1 MIIEIGHFALVL
13 ALVLALAQA
22 TLPLI
27 GAQRG
32 IRAWMALAKPAALG
46 QFAFLLIAY
55 GALIHA
61 FVVADFSVLVV
72 YQHAHSQTPLIY
84 KIAAAWGQHEGS
96 LLLWV
101 LILSFFGALVAFFG
115 DNLPPRLKARALAVQ
130 AMIGSAFILFAL
142 FTSNPFARLSPAPLE
157 GQELNPLLQDPGLA
171 FHPPMLYIG
180 YVGFSMAFSFAV
192 AALIEGKIDAA
203 WARWVRP
210 WTLLSWVC
218 LTGGIALGA
227 RWAYYELGW
236 GGWWFW
242 DPVENAS
249 FMPWLMGTA
258 LLHSAIVVEKR
269 DALKAWTLLLAILTF
284 GFSLLG
290 TFLVRSGVIT
300 SVHAFAQDPAR
311 GLFILGILALAL
323 GGSLTLFAWRAPTL
337 KAGGLFAPVSR
348 EGALMLNNLLLA
360 TATATVLLGTL
371 YPLALDILG
380 GGSVSVGTPYYTAT
394 FVPLAMP
401 LIALAGIGPLLGW
414 KRGDLKGALHR
425 LWLAGGF
432 AIAAMGVA
440 LWIDFGKQALAAAGI
455 GLGAWMLAA
464 TFTEW
469 AERIRLFRIG
479 LGASL
484 RRAVHLPRAAYG
496 MSLAHAGLAVAI
508 IGITASS
515 AWKSE
520 EVRQMKPNDSLTIG
534 SFSYVLQGVTPA
546 RGENYIAERAHFKV
560 MKDGAFYTDLY
571 PERRQY
577 MVQPMP
583 TTEAAIE
590 SHLIGDLYAVVGEGD
605 GKGAW
610 TVRIYE
616 EPLVPWIWSG
626 CLLMVLGGIV
636 SLSDRRYRVGA
647 PSRSHVAQALPA
659 AGE

>member
-1 MIIEIGHFALVL
+1 MIVEIGHFALVL
-13 ALVLALAQA
+13 ALVLAVAQA

-32 IRAWMALAKPAALG
+32 IRPWMALAKPAAIG
-46 QFAFLLIAY
+46 QFCFL
-55 GALIHA
+55 ALSFAALVHA
-61 FVVADFSVLVV
+61 FVVSDFSVAVV
-72 YQHAHSQTPLIY
+72 YMHSHSATPLIY

-101 LILSFFGALVAFFG
+101 VILAFFGALVAIFG
-115 DNLPPRLKARALAVQ
+115 DNLPPRLKARTLSVQ
-130 AMIGSAFILFAL
+130 AMIGVAFILFTL
-142 FTSNPFARLSPAPLE
+142 FTSNPFARLSPAPFE
-157 GQELNPLLQDPGLA
+157 GEELNPLLQDPGLA

-192 AALIEGKIDAA
+192 AALIEGKVDAA

-210 WTLLSWVC
+210 WTLLSWTC

-269 DALKAWTLLLAILTF
+269 DALKAWTLLLSILTF

-311 GLFILGILALAL
+311 GVFILGILVLAL
-323 GGSLTLFAWRAPTL
+323 GGALALFAWRAPTL
-337 KAGGLFAPVSR
+337 KAGGMFAPVSR
-348 EGALMLNNLLLA
+348 ESALMLNNLLIGTL
-360 TATATVLLGTL
+360 TFTVLLGTL
-371 YPLALDILG
+371 LPLLFDVMDSG
-380 GGSVSVGTPYYTAT
+380 DVSVGPPYYKWT
-394 FVPLAMP
+394 FIPISLP
-401 LIALAGIGPLLGW
+401 LIALAAIGPLLGW
-414 KRGDLKGALHR
+414 KRGNIRQAMRSLWGA
-425 LWLAGGF
+425 G
-432 AIAAMGVA
+432 
-440 LWIDFGKQALAAAGI
+440 ALAAAGFVI
-455 GLGAWMLAA
+455 ALWIDWGREMLAGFGIA
-464 TFTEW
+464 LGLWLLIGTLVEW
-469 AERIRLFRIG
+469 AERVRLFRAPP
-479 LGASL
+479 LESW
-484 RRAVHLPRAAYG
+484 RRIRHLPRAAYG
-496 MSLAHAGLAVAI
+496 MSLAHAGLAIAI

-515 AWKSE
+515 AWKME
-520 EVRQMKPNDSLTIG
+520 EIRQMRPGESMTIG
-534 SFSYVLQGVTPA
+534 SFSYRLESVSGV
-546 RGENYIAERAHFKV
+546 RGPNYIAEQAHFAV
-560 MKDGAFYTDLY
+560 SKDGVPYTDLY

-590 SHLIGDLYAVVGEGD
+590 SHIFGDLYAVIGEGD

-616 EPLVPWIWSG
+616 EPLVPWIWTGSI
-626 CLLMVLGGIV
+626 LMVLGGIV
-636 SLSDRRYRVGA
+636 SISDRRYRVGA
-647 PSRSHVAQALPA
+647 PNRQPAALPA
-659 AGE
+659 KA